1 MEYYNRV
8 DEEAIRRIAGI
19 VGEENVLRESFH
31 LLCYVKD
38 FYKPY
43 PRFKPPELIVYPENT
58 AQISEIVKLANEKL
72 IPITPVGGL
81 TGISGCA
88 IPRYGGIVIDL
99 RKMDRII
106 EIDEENMYVTCEAG
120 ITCAR
125 LAYELER
132 KGYIPPHFPAS
143 RYAATIGGSIA
154 YCGVDGLQ
162 MVYGSI
168 GDRISSLKV
177 VLPTGNIL
185 NVGGGTSGKIR
196 KSSSSFNLKWLFIG
210 TCGTLGIITE
220 ATLRIYPKPNVKDS
234 ILIAFNSIDDALKLA
249 NEIKKKNLP
258 IACFTVWDEVAV
270 NQHRR
275 MVYGSKIP
283 LSNILVLV
291 DIIGYNSEIYSLLRN
306 EVLKICLSLGG
317 EICSGEVV
325 QYISGYTSDF
335 YSALAAT
342 GKGGWGCIDIA
353 IPLINV
359 KKALD
364 KLYSIL
370 KTYDVEPLGA
380 LILKL
385 DPMYIDFFYRV
396 DEENREK
403 YPIYIKAIREMLKV
417 GLELGGSIS
426 HSMGVKI
433 DAKDMIPMELGY
445 GYEILKKIKNILD
458 PRGILN
464 PGIFF

>member
-1 MEYYNRV
+1 MEYYNCV
-8 DEEAIRRIAGI
+8 DEETIKRIVEI
-19 VGEENVLRESFH
+19 VGEGNVLREDFH
-31 LLCYVKD
+31 ILCYVKD

-43 PRFKPPELIVYPENT
+43 PNFKPPKLIVHPENT
-58 AQISEIVKLANEKL
+58 SQISEIVKLANEKL

-81 TGISGCA
+81 TGLSGCA
-88 IPRYGGIVIDL
+88 VPRYGGIVIDL

-106 EIDEENMYVTCEAG
+106 EIDEEDMYVTCEAG

-132 KGYIPPHFPAS
+132 RGYMPPHFPAS

-185 NVGGGTSGKIR
+185 NVGGGVSGKIR

-220 ATLRIYPKPNVKDS
+220 AKLRIYPKPNVES
-234 ILIAFNSIDDALKLA
+234 SVLIALNSIDDALRIA
-249 NEIKKKNLP
+249 AEIKRRNLP

-275 MVYGSKIP
+275 MVYGSEIP
-283 LSNILVLV
+283 SSSILALI
-291 DIIGYNSEIYSLLRN
+291 DLIGYNNEVLSSIRN

-317 EICSGEVV
+317 EICSSESIH
-325 QYISGYTSDF
+325 YISGYTSDF

-342 GKGGWGCIDIA
+342 GKGGWGCVDIA
-353 IPLINV
+353 LPLRNV
-359 KKALD
+359 KKALG

-370 KTYDVEPLGA
+370 KIYDVEPLGA

-385 DPMYIDFFYRV
+385 DPMYIDFFYRI

-445 GYEILKKIKNILD
+445 GYEILKKIKNVLD
-458 PRGILN
+458 PRNILN
-464 PGIFF
+464 PGVLF